1 MNAADFRVGI
11 WTTATTPSLLLSL
24 LPPHSCLT
32 FATAPMDS
40 SRNEPSES
48 RASAPQSSTKARGAL
63 LCNEE
68 AVRHGQLQSF
78 HKSLMMPG
86 PHAAFLLQREQSITA
101 VGSTEISFGTLL
113 LH

>member
-11 WTTATTPSLLLSL
+11 WTTATTPFLLLSL

-32 FATAPMDS
+32 FATGPTDS

-48 RASAPQSSTKARGAL
+48 SASATQLSTKTRGDL
-63 LCNEE
+63 PLNEE
-68 AVRHGQLQSF
+68 AVRHGQFQPF
-78 HKSLMMPG
+78 HKALMIPE
-86 PHAAFLLQREQSITA
+86 PHAVFPLRREQSTTA
-101 VGSTEISFGTLL
+101 VGPAEISLGTLL